1 MALTSSDG
9 VGTLVIG
16 KAACSKV
23 SALIRCLPY
32 DATLYQNGEKLHF
45 ELASGT
51 VWLNPTTTEQPL
63 SYTSAHIP
71 PRGVLMAVS
80 TKNGQTVSLTG
91 TVDEVGNEYQDGGGG
106 CSDFRGGSAGR
117 GRCSTR
123 RRCTNRRRVS
133 NAGGRAFGRR
143 TLRHESFDDR
153 K

>member
-1 MALTSSDG
+1 MRFFAIAAIAASFLASWTGAAKATGTAVIQRRDGSIKVYKGVRIRIRDEEMALTSSDG

-23 SALIRCLPY
+23 SALIRCLPF

-91 TVDEVGNEYQDGGGG
+91 TVDEV
-106 CSDFRGGSAGR
+106 A
-117 GRCSTR
+117 
-123 RRCTNRRRVS
+123 
-133 NAGGRAFGRR
+133 
-143 TLRHESFDDR
+143 